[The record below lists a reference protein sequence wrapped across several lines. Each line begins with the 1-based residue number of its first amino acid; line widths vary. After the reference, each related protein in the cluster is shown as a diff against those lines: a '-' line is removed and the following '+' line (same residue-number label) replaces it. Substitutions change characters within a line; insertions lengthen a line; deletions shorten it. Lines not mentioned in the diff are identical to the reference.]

1 MSRLVAAR
9 GTALA
14 VATVVVALAA
24 SCRRDGCVGGDD
36 GTCVPPSA
44 CPAVR
49 FTCTGATGSVR
60 VTKLDDGFS
69 RLPGPKSM
77 AAKGDI
83 LLENDLVS
91 VVIDAPDHPQN
102 LAPSGGSILDFAPIG
117 MGTGDQVNGIYQAA
131 GLLPRD
137 AVHYETLVP
146 QQNIGQGVSDTYAA
160 VIARGHLE
168 GDSRITV
175 VTRYELRPC
184 EPGLRV
190 RTDLYNGSP
199 DPNTL
204 YLTDGFF
211 WGDQTLAPF
220 VPGQGLGFRA
230 PEVELLHIDRA
241 WREWPLMA
249 ARSQGLPDVSYAA
262 VPCDRPSAAGF
273 NSTTLSAAG
282 VPLAP
287 TQPGDGFHFERF
299 ILAVPGPGLA
309 PAVAAALRVR
319 TMAHGD
325 PLPVTVTGRV
335 VASGVPIDGH
345 SGRAAS
351 LLFYEPAP
359 GTDPDDESRRTP
371 WSEAVP
377 GTDGR
382 FTVTLPPNRAYRVQP
397 FAFGRPTGP
406 ATSFAVASAD
416 SDLGDVTVTA
426 PVHLVVSVLKTPDQ
440 PGPMDRTFAELV
452 VVPIGATTP
461 TPSFY
466 GLFPGCD
473 PMLGPPYG
481 SSPACNRALTSNGVF
496 DLLLPPGHFYVYAT
510 RGPFATL
517 DRRELLVDAG
527 NEVSLTMVVEDLP
540 GILPAGAVTG
550 DFHVHGAASYDA
562 SIRDEDRVISFLA
575 AGVDVVVATDHDVVT
590 TYKNALAAFN
600 SAKTLVVIPG
610 VEQTPN
616 ILWFDVPGQD
626 FPKTLGHFN
635 FWPLVQDSMA
645 PRNGDPWDELRE
657 PGQLMDDMTSVF
669 AGSPDDGVRQL
680 NHPFLGDK
688 LGRDQG
694 FLTAIGY
701 NPTTPIALGA
711 SFAAD
716 VLLRAPGNHRLNLDW
731 DVEEVMTGSS
741 RAEWLRY
748 RALWFSLLSQGILR
762 AGTANSDTHGLAG
775 EQIGYPRN
783 VILSDADHV
792 LHGTDHRTLLGQGQL
807 DVPAFDADV
816 RQGHMIG
823 TNGPVLDVS
832 ITDASRRSW
841 GPSVDVKHPIPFTPA
856 ATLNVKVTAAPWI
869 PVAEVRVYVNGE
881 LKVRQDISSAF
892 NRSNVDP
899 FGDQPAGTAVP
910 ISFSLPSLMPATG
923 DAWLVVEAGLVQNK
937 IDTIDD
943 GGLPVLPDSDV
954 PGVPSMMDPRFDI
967 QAIAPGVWP
976 TAFSNPFLIDRD
988 GDGAWQAPGL

>member
-9 GTALA
+9 AAVLATATLA
-14 VATVVVALAA
+14 VALAA
-24 SCRRDGCVGGDD
+24 GCRREGCVGGDD

-44 CPAVR
+44 CPTVQFA
-49 FTCTGATGSVR
+49 CSGATGSVR
-60 VTKLDDGFS
+60 VTKLEVPFS
-69 RLPGPKSM
+69 RLSGPKAM
-77 AAKGDI
+77 AAKDDI

-91 VVIDAPDHPQN
+91 VVIDAPDHAQN
-102 LAPSGGSILDFAPIG
+102 LAPSGGSIIDFAPAG
-117 MGTGDQVNGIYQAA
+117 MGTGDQVNGIYQTA

-137 AVHYETLVP
+137 AVHYEILQTE
-146 QQNIGQGVSDTYAA
+146 QHIGQGVGDTYAA

-168 GDSRITV
+168 GDARITV

-190 RTDLYNGSP
+190 RSDLYNGSP

-241 WREWPLMA
+241 WRQWPLMA

-262 VPCDRPSAAGF
+262 VPCDRPTAAGF
-273 NSTTLSAAG
+273 NSTTLTAAG
-282 VPLAP
+282 VPLTP
-287 TQPGDGFHFERF
+287 TLPGDGLHFERF

-309 PAVAAALRVR
+309 PAIAGALRIR

-325 PLPVTVTGRV
+325 PQPVTVTGRV
-335 VASGVPIDGH
+335 VAGGVPIDGR

-359 GTDPDDESRRTP
+359 GADPDDESRRTP

-382 FTVTLPPNRAYRVQP
+382 FTVALPPNRPYRVQP
-397 FAFGRPTGP
+397 FAFGRPAGP
-406 ATSFAVASAD
+406 ATSFVVASAD
-416 SDLGDVTVTA
+416 ADVGDLTVTA
-426 PVHLVVSVLKTPDQ
+426 PVHLIVSVLKTPDQ

-452 VVPIGATTP
+452 VVPIDVTTP

-473 PMLGPPYG
+473 PMLGPPHG
-481 SSPACNRALTSNGVF
+481 SSPACNRALTSDGTF
-496 DLLLPPGHFYVYAT
+496 DLLLPPGHYYVYAT

-517 DRRELLVDAG
+517 DRREILVEGG
-527 NEVSLTMVVEDLP
+527 NEVTLTMVVEDLP

-562 SIRDEDRVISFLA
+562 SIRDADRVMSFLA

-590 TYKNALAAFN
+590 NYASALSAFTNAN
-600 SAKTLVVIPG
+600 TLVVIPG

-635 FWPLVQDSMA
+635 FWPLVPNFTA

-657 PGQLMDDMTSVF
+657 PGQMMDDMIGRF

-680 NHPFLGDK
+680 NHPFLGSK

-701 NPTTPIALGA
+701 DPRTPIAPGA

-716 VLLRAPGNHRLNLDW
+716 VLLRAPGGQRRNLDW

-748 RALWFSLLSQGILR
+748 RALWFSLLSQGVLR
-762 AGTANSDTHGLAG
+762 AGAANSDTHGLAG

-783 VILSDADHV
+783 VILSDANHV
-792 LHGTDHRTLLGQGQL
+792 MHGQDHRTLLGQGQF
-807 DVPAFDADV
+807 DVAAFDADV
-816 RQGHMIG
+816 RQGHMTG

-832 ITDASRRSW
+832 ITDASLRSW
-841 GPSVDVKHPIPFTPA
+841 GPSIDVRNPIPLTPA

-881 LKVRQDISSAF
+881 LKMRQNISTMF
-892 NRSNVDP
+892 DRTNIDP
-899 FGDQPAGTAVP
+899 FGDRIASTGV
-910 ISFSLPSLMPATG
+910 ISFSLPSLMPLGG

-937 IDTIDD
+937 IDKIDD
-943 GGLPVLPDSDV
+943 DGLPVLPDGDV
-954 PGVPSMMDPRFDI
+954 PGPTSIMDPRFDI

-988 GDGAWQAPGL
+988 GDGAWLAPGL